1 MRISGVSYAHRKTHW
16 VRKIFMVIIILVIL
30 ASIVLVGI
38 SAYTGWMLTHPKRK
52 SIPVFS
58 ANIVPEYKNI
68 TFKDIKD
75 EINLKGWFF
84 EVKGSNKTVILA
96 HGYRQNRLQYGEDT
110 FVLIKSLLNQGYN
123 VLTFDFRNCGES
135 EGKVTTVGIYEK
147 NDLLGAIKYAKKL
160 GSKQI
165 VLLGF
170 SMGAATSIVAG
181 AESEDVDAVIA
192 DSPFSDL
199 EEYLDDNLNA
209 WSKLPSFPFNQ
220 TTYLTIKIL
229 EGINPKEFSPKAV
242 IKDIAPR
249 PVLLIHSKDDAFI
262 PISNSY
268 ELLNAG
274 GNNVKLWETKD
285 VNHVESFTKL
295 TDEYLQR
302 VNEFLNSLK
311 DESDENE

>member
-1 MRISGVSYAHRKTHW
+1 M
-16 VRKIFMVIIILVIL
+16 IFIILVLI
-30 ASIVLVGI
+30 ASIALIGV
-38 SAYTGWMLTHPKRK
+38 STYTGWMLTHPKRK
-52 SIPVFS
+52 SLPVFS
-58 ANIVPEYKNI
+58 ANIVPEYRNI
-68 TFKDIKD
+68 SFKDIKD

-110 FVLIKSLLNQGYN
+110 FVLIKFLLNQGYN

-135 EGKVTTVGIYEK
+135 EGKLTTVGIYEK
-147 NDLLGAIKYAKKL
+147 NDLLGAIEYAKKL
-160 GSKQI
+160 GSQQI

-181 AESEDVDAVIA
+181 AESKDVDAVIA

-199 EEYLDDNLNA
+199 HEYLDDNLNA

-220 TTYLTIKIL
+220 TTFLSIKIL
-229 EGINPKEFSPKAV
+229 EGLNPKEFSPKSV
-242 IKDIAPR
+242 IKDISPR

-262 PISNSY
+262 PVSNSH

-274 GNNVKLWETKD
+274 GSNVRLWETEG

-295 TDEYLQR
+295 TDEYLKKLG
-302 VNEFLNSLK
+302 EFLDSLK
-311 DESDENE
+311 EKTDEN

>member
-1 MRISGVSYAHRKTHW
+1 MRISGVSYAQRKTHW
-16 VRKIFMVIIILVIL
+16 IRTIVMVIIILVLL
-30 ASIVLVGI
+30 ASIALIGV
-38 SAYTGWMLTHPKRK
+38 STYTGWMLTHPKRK
-52 SIPVFS
+52 ALPVFTS
-58 ANIVPEYKNI
+58 NIVPEYRNI
-68 TFKDIKD
+68 SFKDIKD

-147 NDLLGAIKYAKKL
+147 NDLLGAVNYAKKL

-165 VLLGF
+165 VLMGF
-170 SMGAATSIVAG
+170 SMGAATSIVA
-181 AESEDVDAVIA
+181 AAQSQDVDAVIA

-199 EEYLDDNLNA
+199 EEYLNDNLDA
-209 WSKLPSFPFNQ
+209 WSNLPSFPFNQ
-220 TTYLTIKIL
+220 TTFLTIKIL
-229 EGINPKEFSPKAV
+229 EGVDPKEFSPRAV

-249 PVLLIHSKDDAFI
+249 PVMLIHSKDDAYI
-262 PISNSY
+262 PVSNSH
-268 ELLNAG
+268 ELLKAG
-274 GNNVKLWETKD
+274 GSNVKLWETEG
-285 VNHVESFTKL
+285 VNHIESFTKL

-302 VNEFLNSLK
+302 ITEFINSLN
-311 DESDENE
+311 DDSDKN